1 MKQLRQTWKKVKK
14 ESNMNNEYSV
24 DIVFETKK
32 ESKRIKKKKKSKIK
46 VILGIVLTILVLLGT
61 IIIVRLV

>member
-1 MKQLRQTWKKVKK
+1 
-14 ESNMNNEYSV
+14 MNSEYSF
-24 DIVFETKK
+24 DIVIENK
-32 ESKRIKKKKKSKIK
+32 EESRRIKKEKKSKIK

>member
-1 MKQLRQTWKKVKK
+1 
-14 ESNMNNEYSV
+14 MNSEYSF
-24 DIVFETKK
+24 DIVIGNKE

-61 IIIVRLV
+61 IIIVRLI

>member
-1 MKQLRQTWKKVKK
+1 
-14 ESNMNNEYSV
+14 MNSEYSF
-24 DIVFETKK
+24 DIVIGNKE
-32 ESKRIKKKKKSKIK
+32 ESKRIKKKNKIK